1 MLNRK
6 KILLITIFISF
17 IFLWLVSEVLLP
29 FIMGFFIAYILSPS
43 LDKLKGIGIGQQ
55 FSVSILILIS
65 LIFFLGTFIFLI
77 PLFIQQFDLLFEKF
91 PEIFDKN
98 FIWLIEKLTSII
110 PVNIVES
117 NYKDFLY
124 NIFSNQGEK
133 IILASF
139 GFIKSILQSGLAIL
153 NIIGLIVIT
162 PVVAWYLL
170 NDWGK
175 IKNFVENLIPSKEK
189 KRFEEVIGNADKIIS
204 SFFRGQLTVS
214 FLIAIYYLIALL
226 IIGLEGAFAA
236 AFSIGVLSFVPYLGT
251 FIGLIIVLS
260 LTAIQFASINI
271 ILIVLMLFIIG
282 QFIESYYLT
291 PKYIGKNVGLHPV
304 IIIFSLLVGGNIFG
318 LLGVLLAVPFTAILL
333 SLIPKSKTQIQK

>member
-6 KILLITIFISF
+6 KILLITISISF
-17 IFLWLVSEVLLP
+17 IFLWLISEILLP

-43 LDKLKGIGIGQQ
+43 LDKLKGIGIGHQ
-55 FSVSILILIS
+55 FSVSILVLIS
-65 LIFFLGTFIFLI
+65 LLFFLGTFIFLI

-91 PEIFDKN
+91 PGIIDKN
-98 FIWLIEKLTSII
+98 FIWLIEKFASII
-110 PVNIVES
+110 PVDMVES

-124 NIFSNQGEK
+124 NIVNNQGEK
-133 IILASF
+133 IILASV

-153 NIIGLIVIT
+153 NIIGLIIIT

-175 IKNFVENLIPSKEK
+175 IKNYIEKLVPSKEK
-189 KRFEEVIGNADKIIS
+189 KKFDEVIDNTDKIIS
-204 SFFRGQLTVS
+204 SFFRGQLMVS

-226 IIGLEGAFAA
+226 IIGLEGAFVA
-236 AFSIGVLSFVPYLGT
+236 AFSIGVLSFIPYLGT
-251 FIGLIIVLS
+251 FIGLLIVLS
-260 LTAIQFASINI
+260 LTAIQFATINI
-271 ILIVLMLFIIG
+271 ILIVFMIFILG

-318 LLGVLLAVPFTAILL
+318 LLGVLLAVPLTAILL
-333 SLIPKSKTQIQK
+333 SLIPKNKTQIQK

>member
-1 MLNRK
+1 M
-6 KILLITIFISF
+6 
-17 IFLWLVSEVLLP
+17 
-29 FIMGFFIAYILSPS
+29 
-43 LDKLKGIGIGQQ
+43 
-55 FSVSILILIS
+55 
-65 LIFFLGTFIFLI
+65 FFLGTFIFLI

-91 PEIFDKN
+91 PGIIDKN
-98 FIWLIEKLTSII
+98 FIWLIEKLTSVI

-124 NIFSNQGEK
+124 NIVSNQGEK
-133 IILASF
+133 IILASV

-175 IKNFVENLIPSKEK
+175 IKNYIEKLIPSKEK
-189 KRFEEVIGNADKIIS
+189 KRFYEVIDNTDKIIS

-214 FLIAIYYLIALL
+214 CLIALYYLIALL
-226 IIGLEGAFAA
+226 IIGVEGAFAA
-236 AFSIGVLSFVPYLGT
+236 AFSIGVLSFIPYLGT
-251 FIGLIIVLS
+251 FIGLLIVLS

-271 ILIVLMLFIIG
+271 ILIVFMIFILG

-333 SLIPKSKTQIQK
+333 SLIPKSKMQIQK

>member
-6 KILLITIFISF
+6 NILLITIFISF
-17 IFLWLVSEVLLP
+17 IFLWLVSEILLP
-29 FIMGFFIAYILSPS
+29 FIMGFLIAYILSPS
-43 LDKLKGIGIGQQ
+43 LDKLKGIGIGHQ
-55 FSVSILILIS
+55 FSVSILVLIS

-77 PLFIQQFDLLFEKF
+77 PLFIQQFDLFFEKF
-91 PEIFDKN
+91 PGIIDKN
-98 FIWLIEKLTSII
+98 FIWLIEKLTSVI

-124 NIFSNQGEK
+124 NIVSNQGEK
-133 IILASF
+133 IILTSV

-175 IKNFVENLIPSKEK
+175 IKNYIEKLIPSKEK
-189 KRFEEVIGNADKIIS
+189 KRFYEVIDNTDKIIS

-214 FLIAIYYLIALL
+214 CLIAFYYLIALL
-226 IIGLEGAFAA
+226 IIGVEGAFAA
-236 AFSIGVLSFVPYLGT
+236 AFSIGVLSFIPYLGT
-251 FIGLIIVLS
+251 FIGLLIVLS

-271 ILIVLMLFIIG
+271 ILIVFMIFILG

>member
-43 LDKLKGIGIGQQ
+43 LDKLKGIGIGHQ

-77 PLFIQQFDLLFEKF
+77 PLFIQQFDLLFEKL

>member
-1 MLNRK
+1 M
-6 KILLITIFISF
+6 
-17 IFLWLVSEVLLP
+17 
-29 FIMGFFIAYILSPS
+29 
-43 LDKLKGIGIGQQ
+43 
-55 FSVSILILIS
+55 
-65 LIFFLGTFIFLI
+65 I

-91 PEIFDKN
+91 PGIIDKN
-98 FIWLIEKLTSII
+98 FIWLIEKLTSVI

-124 NIFSNQGEK
+124 NIVSNQGEK
-133 IILASF
+133 IILASV

-175 IKNFVENLIPSKEK
+175 IKNYIEKLIPSKEK
-189 KRFEEVIGNADKIIS
+189 KRFYEVIDNTDKIIS

-214 FLIAIYYLIALL
+214 CLIALYYLIALL
-226 IIGLEGAFAA
+226 IIGVEGAFAA
-236 AFSIGVLSFVPYLGT
+236 AFSIGVLSFIPYLGT
-251 FIGLIIVLS
+251 FIGLLIVLS

-271 ILIVLMLFIIG
+271 ILIVFMIFILG

>member
-1 MLNRK
+1 M
-6 KILLITIFISF
+6 
-17 IFLWLVSEVLLP
+17 
-29 FIMGFFIAYILSPS
+29 
-43 LDKLKGIGIGQQ
+43 
-55 FSVSILILIS
+55 
-65 LIFFLGTFIFLI
+65 I
-77 PLFIQQFDLLFEKF
+77 PLFIQQFDLLFEEF
-91 PEIFDKN
+91 PGIIDKN
-98 FIWLIEKLTSII
+98 FIWLIEKLTSVVPI
-110 PVNIVES
+110 NIVES

-124 NIFSNQGEK
+124 NIVSNQGEK
-133 IILASF
+133 IILASV

-175 IKNFVENLIPSKEK
+175 IKNYIEELIPSKEK
-189 KRFEEVIGNADKIIS
+189 KRFYEVIDNTDKIIS

-214 FLIAIYYLIALL
+214 CLIALYYLIALL
-226 IIGLEGAFAA
+226 IIGVEGAFAA
-236 AFSIGVLSFVPYLGT
+236 AFSIGVLSFIPYLGT
-251 FIGLIIVLS
+251 FIGLLIVLS

-271 ILIVLMLFIIG
+271 ILIVFMIFILG

-291 PKYIGKNVGLHPV
+291 PKYIGKSVGLHPV
-304 IIIFSLLVGGNIFG
+304 IIIFSLLVGANIFG